1 MSYLKW
7 LITTLCLILIL
18 SVVIVAA
25 NFVID
30 HHAVRLS
37 LFSGKKEFHQS
48 FYPDGINQHMFNPE
62 FVFRNPRKFDCFL
75 FGSSRTAA
83 FHVEKIPTGKFFNMS
98 YSSGIPAQHLAI
110 LKAFLRKGVKIK
122 SVLIGLD
129 EFCFNL
135 PGSDNQKSLIRIMHP
150 EAGGPSQWE
159 IFLMYF
165 FRKPGLQELTL
176 WKNRV
181 LSGQMKGRII
191 LDEQGVNLGWWEK
204 EQTIEKGGRPIF
216 DFTIKK
222 YEPIVYDPRKM
233 DEAFAVIES
242 IIALSR
248 THHFSLTFFVTPLY
262 TQLYLNNAESLLT
275 VKERLAKLTD
285 FWDFSGFN
293 SVTTNALNY
302 YEESHYRYRVGD
314 MIIDR
319 LYGNASV
326 KAPPDFGEWVTR
338 QNIHRHLDKQKQEL
352 ETYLEAQH
360 LR

>member
-150 EAGGPSQWE
+150 EAGVPA
-159 IFLMYF
+159 
-165 FRKPGLQELTL
+165 
-176 WKNRV
+176 N
-181 LSGQMKGRII
+181 GRYS
-191 LDEQGVNLGWWEK
+191 LC
-204 EQTIEKGGRPIF
+204 TS
-216 DFTIKK
+216 
-222 YEPIVYDPRKM
+222 
-233 DEAFAVIES
+233 FA
-242 IIALSR
+242 
-248 THHFSLTFFVTPLY
+248 
-262 TQLYLNNAESLLT
+262 N
-275 VKERLAKLTD
+275 
-285 FWDFSGFN
+285 
-293 SVTTNALNY
+293 
-302 YEESHYRYRVGD
+302 
-314 MIIDR
+314 
-319 LYGNASV
+319 
-326 KAPPDFGEWVTR
+326 PDCR
-338 QNIHRHLDKQKQEL
+338 N
-352 ETYLEAQH
+352 
-360 LR
+360 